1 MQYAETLSATIE
13 NVGAL
18 DRFHRVLVGTTLIIV
33 AALFSAIPAGA
44 AFSLVAFGIYAG
56 ITGAIGWDPMYAF
69 VKALHQRT
77 TVPTPETLT
86 AYQRHE
92 EPAAADNYKKAA

>member
-1 MQYAETLSATIE
+1 MKYAKTLSATVE

-18 DRFHRVLVGTTLIIV
+18 DRFYRVLVGTTLIIGAV
-33 AALFSAIPAGA
+33 LFPAISAGA

-56 ITGAIGWDPMYAF
+56 ITGAIGWDPMYAS

-77 TVPTPETLT
+77 PVPIPATLT
-86 AYQRHE
+86 TYQRHE
-92 EPAAADNYKKAA
+92 EPAAADGYKQAA